1 MFDVSLVVQFLHGV
15 LPHIDDVAR
24 SSGSINSLVRLGF
37 IPYQELRFYI
47 ISTSTCSFMVYIID
61 RLIRVAIMMIIDTYV
76 IPSLV
81 SNLPRHYINNV

>member
-15 LPHIDDVAR
+15 LPHNDGVAR

-37 IPYQELRFYI
+37 IPNQELRFYI
-47 ISTSTCSFMVYIID
+47 ISTCSFMVYIID